1 MVTARRKSRILA
13 LQTLFEVDSTAH
25 NPELVLKRL
34 LEEKSLPDGV
44 VSFARE
50 IVSGVLGSGGE
61 LDRIIQTYA
70 PTYPVRQL
78 AIIDRNILR
87 IALFELSIQGKE
99 PLKAVIN
106 EAVELAKTFGG
117 ESSSKFVNGVL
128 GSVSRA
134 PPSEGT

>member
-1 MVTARRKSRILA
+1 MTARRKSRILA
-13 LQTLFEVDSTAH
+13 LQTLFEVDSSSH

-50 IVSGVLGSGGE
+50 IVRGVQENRGE

-70 PTYPVRQL
+70 PAYPVRQL
-78 AIIDRNILR
+78 AIIDRTILR
-87 IALFELSIQGKE
+87 IALFELSIQEKE

-117 ESSSKFVNGVL
+117 ESSPKFVNGVL

>member
-1 MVTARRKSRILA
+1 M
-13 LQTLFEVDSTAH
+13 QTLFEVDSTAH

>member
-50 IVSGVLGSGGE
+50 IVSGVLGSREE

-78 AIIDRNILR
+78 ATIDRNILR

-117 ESSSKFVNGVL
+117 ESSPKFVNGVL

-134 PPSEGT
+134 PPSGGT